1 MYRTD
6 AEYAAD
12 QAAAEF
18 VIQADYVTCAS
29 ERLLDRNDE
38 VNYSSVIDAAYANV
52 KDDGSSTITLEQ
64 YLGNVVAVTLGDE
77 PVHTVSVE
85 GTFMQVVDYNLLY
98 AMGDRAINVYL
109 DKDNYQRIG
118 SVRLQYLATGTPVA
132 ECVKCKGT
140 LVYKGA
146 AEGTSDRSAMEA
158 FVLAIIT
165 HGHNHSAKW
174 VTKTPIGEP
183 VAQSIVGND
192 ALVDKYNDVLFDQQ
206 VADAVQPAYA
216 VARFMRVNGF
226 A

>member
-1 MYRTD
+1 MYISESEYVAD
-6 AEYAAD
+6 SMAE
-12 QAAAEF
+12 EF
-18 VIQADYVTCAS
+18 VIQADYVTCAT
-29 ERLLDRNDE
+29 ERLSDRNDE
-38 VNYSSVIDAAYANV
+38 VNYSSVIDAAYASV
-52 KDDGSSTITLEQ
+52 KDDGSIAMTLEQ
-64 YLGNVVAVTLGDE
+64 YRQENGGTATYETTE
-77 PVHTVSVE
+77 PVDYVFVE
-85 GTFMQVVDYNLLY
+85 GTAYQVVDYNLLY

-109 DKDNYQRIG
+109 DKDNYQLI
-118 SVRLQYLATGTPVA
+118 
-132 ECVKCKGT
+132 
-140 LVYKGA
+140 YKGA

-183 VAQSIVGND
+183 VAQSIVGNAD
-192 ALVDKYNDVLFDQQ
+192 LVDKYNDVLFDQQ